1 MDQPPPSPSSPLA
14 ALIVAAGPGV
24 DTGLARLDPAAFDL
38 VVAADGGLD
47 RALARGIV
55 PDLVV
60 GDLDSVGAAAL
71 AEARRLGAR
80 VVAHPRDKDET
91 DLELAL
97 AAAIEAGAATAT
109 VVCDGGGRLDH
120 AVANLCVLASPRWR
134 RLALRALVDEHE
146 VHVVRTDRP
155 CRLTLPP
162 GARVSLLPVGGPA
175 TGVTTRGLRF
185 ALEGGRL
192 EAWAG
197 RGVSNEV
204 VSSPVEV
211 SVTAG
216 VVLVVVGPV
225 SASSTPTSDRPDA
238 RG

>member
-1 MDQPPPSPSSPLA
+1 MDQHPSPSPSPA
-14 ALIVAAGPGV
+14 ALIVAAGSGV
-24 DTGLARLDPAAFDL
+24 DTGLARVDPAAFDL

-47 RALARGIV
+47 RALAGGMV

-60 GDLDSVGAAAL
+60 GDLDSVGADAL
-71 AEARRLGAR
+71 AEAQRLGTR

-97 AAAIEAGAATAT
+97 AAVVDAGAGAAT
-109 VVCDGGGRLDH
+109 VVCDGGGRVDH
-120 AVANLCVLASPRWR
+120 AVANLCLLASPRWR
-134 RLALRALVDEHE
+134 RLDLRALVGEHE
-146 VHVVRTDRP
+146 VYVVRTDRP
-155 CRLTLPP
+155 CQLTPPP
-162 GARVSLLPVGGPA
+162 GALVSLLPVGGPA

-185 ALEGGRL
+185 ALDGGRL
-192 EAWAG
+192 EAWSG

-211 SVTAG
+211 SLTAG

-225 SASSTPTSDRPDA
+225 SASSRPTNVRPGA